1 MVEENIEKYN
11 EFEDGSKHI
20 EEFWVKHTL
29 PKEVETLPYD
39 VLTTEEQRI
48 IDKVRNGEELSQ
60 EEIDLIKQTR
70 KEYEEPLKKY
80 DANNIIESNK
90 MLEKSIATEQ
100 DLLDFVYGEYD
111 MTIKMNLPFKDGTKL
126 FTFTVKPL
134 DDSRA
139 VDFLEQHI
147 DIFRDLSDEERK
159 IYDKNTNGEALNPVE
174 EKVLKH
180 INEQISENQSKSQ
193 MENITKILSYQL
205 EEPKSLSF
213 EEKKQFWN
221 NFPFLMRVQLYSKV
235 MEKLGLTQSFNDE
248 LFPVE

>member
-39 VLTTEEQRI
+39 VLTSEEQRI

-90 MLEKSIATEQ
+90 MLERSIATEQ

>member
-1 MVEENIEKYN
+1 MVEEEIKKYN

-20 EEFWVKHTL
+20 EEFWLKHTI
-29 PKEVETLPYD
+29 PKEVKTLPYD
-39 VLTTEEQRI
+39 VYNNEKKKI
-48 IDKVRNGEELSQ
+48 IDKVRANEELSQ

-70 KEYEEPLKKY
+70 KTYEEPLKKY

-90 MLEKSIATEQ
+90 MLEKTIATEQ
-100 DLLDFVYGEYD
+100 DLLDFVYGEHD
-111 MTIKMNLPFKDGTKL
+111 MSIKMNLPFKSGTKQ

-134 DDSRA
+134 EDIRA

-159 IYDKNTNGEALNPVE
+159 IYDKNNNGEALNPLE

-180 INEQISENQSKSQ
+180 INEQIAENQSRSQ
-193 MENITKILSYQL
+193 MENITKLLATQL
-205 EEPKSLSF
+205 EEPTRLDF
-213 EEKKQFWN
+213 EGKKEFWS

-248 LFPVE
+248 LFPTE

>member
-11 EFEDGSKHI
+11 EFKDGSKHI

-39 VLTTEEQRI
+39 VLTSEEQRI

>member
-1 MVEENIEKYN
+1 MAEEEINNYN

-29 PKEVETLPYD
+29 PNEVETLPYD
-39 VLTTEEQRI
+39 VLTKEEQRI
-48 IDKVRNGEELSQ
+48 IDKVRDGEELSQ
-60 EEIDLIKQTR
+60 EEVDLIKRTR

-90 MLEKSIATEQ
+90 MLERTIATEQ

-111 MTIKMNLPFKDGTKL
+111 MSIKMNLPFKTGTKL
-126 FTFTVKPL
+126 FTFNVKPL

-159 IYDKNTNGEALNPVE
+159 IYDKNTKGEELNPVE
-174 EKVLKH
+174 EKVLQH
-180 INEQISENQSKSQ
+180 INEQISQNQSKSQ
-193 MENITKILSYQL
+193 MENITKLLATQV
-205 EEPKSLSF
+205 EEPTQLSF

-221 NFPFLMRVQLYSKV
+221 NFPFLMRVQLYSRV

-248 LFPVE
+248 LFPTE

>member
-1 MVEENIEKYN
+1 MVEEENKKYD
-11 EFEDGSKHI
+11 EFTDGSKHI

-29 PKEVETLPYD
+29 PREVETLPYD
-39 VLTTEEQRI
+39 VLTKEEQRI

-90 MLEKSIATEQ
+90 ILEKTIATEQ
-100 DLLDFVYGEYD
+100 DLLDFVYGEHD
-111 MTIKMNLPFKDGTKL
+111 MSIKMNLPMKAGTKL
-126 FTFTVKPL
+126 MIFNVKPL

-159 IYDKNTNGEALNPVE
+159 IYDKNNKGESLNPTE
-174 EKVLKH
+174 QKVLEH
-180 INEQISENQSKSQ
+180 INEQISQNQSRSQ
-193 MENITKILSYQL
+193 MENITKLLATQI
-205 EEPKSLSF
+205 EEPSSLNF
-213 EEKKQFWN
+213 EEKRDFWN
-221 NFPFLMRVQLYSKV
+221 NFPFLIRVQLYSKV
-235 MEKLGLTQSFNDE
+235 MEKLGLTQSFNDD
-248 LFPVE
+248 LFPTE

>member
-1 MVEENIEKYN
+1 MVEEEVKKYN

-39 VLTTEEQRI
+39 VLTTEEQLI
-48 IDKVRNGEELSQ
+48 IDKVRRNEELSQ

-70 KEYEEPLKKY
+70 KTYEEPLKKY

-90 MLEKSIATEQ
+90 ILERTIATEQ
-100 DLLDFVYGEYD
+100 DLLDFVYGEHD
-111 MTIKMNLPFKDGTKL
+111 MTIRMNLPFKTGTKM

-134 DDSRA
+134 EDSRA

-159 IYDKNTNGEALNPVE
+159 IYDKNNSGEALNPVE

-180 INEQISENQSKSQ
+180 INEQIAQNQSRSQ
-193 MENITKILSYQL
+193 MENITKLLATQL
-205 EEPKSLSF
+205 EEPTSLDF
-213 EEKKQFWN
+213 DGKKQFWS

-248 LFPVE
+248 LFPTE

>member
-29 PKEVETLPYD
+29 PREVETLPYD
-39 VLTTEEQRI
+39 VLTSEEQRI

-159 IYDKNTNGEALNPVE
+159 IYDKNTNGETLNPVE

>member
-39 VLTTEEQRI
+39 VLTSEEQRI

>member
-159 IYDKNTNGEALNPVE
+159 IYDKNTNGETLNPVE

>member
-20 EEFWVKHTL
+20 EEFWVKHIL
-29 PKEVETLPYD
+29 PKEGETLPYD
-39 VLTTEEQRI
+39 VLTSEEQRI

-193 MENITKILSYQL
+193 MENITKNLIL
-205 EEPKSLSF
+205 PI
-213 EEKKQFWN
+213 
-221 NFPFLMRVQLYSKV
+221 RR
-235 MEKLGLTQSFNDE
+235 T
-248 LFPVE
+248 

>member
-1 MVEENIEKYN
+1 M
-11 EFEDGSKHI
+11 
-20 EEFWVKHTL
+20 
-29 PKEVETLPYD
+29 
-39 VLTTEEQRI
+39 
-48 IDKVRNGEELSQ
+48 
-60 EEIDLIKQTR
+60 
-70 KEYEEPLKKY
+70 KKY

-159 IYDKNTNGEALNPVE
+159 IYDKNTNGETLNPVE